1 MGFINCCCFG
11 GYFQFLCHHTTKPH
25 GFCYIVTRSWFVWRI
40 SIPGGVPGIMHGIC
54 STRLW
59 SEVTWL
65 LYSPL
70 TSQLTPRCGL
80 VAAGLGR
87 TGGTRGL
94 TGVSECWLVLSGPPC
109 YRGCP
114 RDLAGPQPEK
124 YQLRSVW
131 RQTDRQHRL
140 ALVTTYWSLST
151 LHWVYRLFR
160 EKISLP
166 YTHM

>member
-1 MGFINCCCFG
+1 
-11 GYFQFLCHHTTKPH
+11 
-25 GFCYIVTRSWFVWRI
+25 
-40 SIPGGVPGIMHGIC
+40 MHGIC

-70 TSQLTPRCGL
+70 TSQLRPRCGL

-87 TGGTRGL
+87 TGCTRGL

-151 LHWVYRLFR
+151 RHGVVSQRKNTYQ
-160 EKISLP
+160 P
-166 YTHM
+166 YTHSVSWYLITTEYWHSFFLLNLVLNRKGIFWRRVLALPVS